1 MVFINEMSLDVVYEP
16 YSRAG
21 LMPRSVGHH
30 ETDSIFI
37 PVEFKC
43 KICFVLVFFVLL
55 VLFFFHFLF
64 YCFLKVIWI
73 DR

>member
-1 MVFINEMSLDVVYEP
+1 MVFINEMSLDVVYQP

-21 LMPRSVGHH
+21 LMPRSVDQHA
-30 ETDSIFI
+30 TDSIFI

-55 VLFFFHFLF
+55 VLFFIFCFIVFLR
-64 YCFLKVIWI
+64 VRWI

>member
-1 MVFINEMSLDVVYEP
+1 MVFINEMSLDVVYQP

-21 LMPRSVGHH
+21 LMPRSVGHL

-55 VLFFFHFLF
+55 VLFFFSFFVLLF
-64 YCFLKVIWI
+64 FES
-73 DR
+73 